1 MPDSVLEHDFARDCF
16 IIINLVFFLY
26 NKFLQLVVEPRAGGN
41 WWVFALLFNN
51 VLQITFM
58 L

>member
-41 WWVFALLFNN
+41 
-51 VLQITFM
+51 
-58 L
+58 